1 MNPVQVVLLSTDS
14 ASDADLL
21 SSLVRSEFKSARVVT
36 QPDELARIDGEKH
49 LVLVFGH
56 RKLEDAERACLNLY
70 RSSPPLVAMRHR
82 TILLC
87 AREDVR
93 SAYDLC
99 RGDTFDDYVMFWP
112 LSPDARLPMSM
123 HLAFK
128 SLSRGGAG
136 GAERRMAAGAHGLA
150 QPRPLPLSRGHA
162 AGDDGA
168 DSAFDR
174 AHDAAP
180 TPRYRAGDDATAT
193 GTQEDA
199 LGREP
204 DADETVRPIVMVVDD
219 DDFQRRM
226 LGRLLA
232 SVDLEVV
239 QAGSGMEA
247 LAILRRLRPDLI
259 LMDVRIPD
267 IDGIELTRRLKSGS
281 EHRDV
286 PIVMITGQSERKVIV
301 DSREAGADDF
311 VVKPVD
317 RDVLLKKVLRY
328 VAG

>member
-1 MNPVQVVLLSTDS
+1 MNPIQVVLLSTDS
-14 ASDADLL
+14 ASDAELL
-21 SSLVRSEFKSARVVT
+21 SGLVRAEFKSPRVVT
-36 QPDELARIDGEKH
+36 QPEELARIDGERH

-56 RKLEDAERACLNLY
+56 RKLEDAERAYLQLY
-70 RSSPPLVAMRHR
+70 RSSSLLGAMRHR

-93 SAYDLC
+93 HAYDLC
-99 RGDTFDDYVMFWP
+99 RKDTFDDYVMFWP

-128 SLSRGGAG
+128 SLSQGGTG
-136 GAERRMAAGAHGLA
+136 GAERRMTADAHGLSV
-150 QPRPLPLSRGHA
+150 PRSVPLSRGNA
-162 AGDDGA
+162 AGDEII
-168 DSAFDR
+168 DSAI
-174 AHDAAP
+174 AHAPDVAP
-180 TPRYRAGDDATAT
+180 TPRHRFGDDVSTAPTPDDAFGRGPAGD
-193 GTQEDA
+193 
-199 LGREP
+199 EP
-204 DADETVRPIVMVVDD
+204 ARPIVMIVDD
-219 DDFQRRM
+219 DDFQRKM
-226 LGRLLA
+226 LGRLLSSA
-232 SVDLEVV
+232 DLEVV

-301 DSREAGADDF
+301 VSW
-311 VVKPVD
+311 
-317 RDVLLKKVLRY
+317 
-328 VAG
+328 

>member
-1 MNPVQVVLLSTDS
+1 MNPIQVVLLSTDS
-14 ASDADLL
+14 ASDAELL
-21 SSLVRSEFKSARVVT
+21 GSLVKAEFKSARVLA
-36 QPDELARIDGEKH
+36 QPEEFERIDGEKH

-56 RKLEDAERACLNLY
+56 RSLEDAEHAYLRLY
-70 RSSPPLVAMRHR
+70 RTSALIGALRHR

-93 SAYDLC
+93 HAYDLC
-99 RGDTFDDYVMFWP
+99 RRGTFDDYVMFWP

-128 SLSRGGAG
+128 ALSQGGTAD
-136 GAERRMAAGAHGLA
+136 AQRRTADEAVARE
-150 QPRPLPLSRGHA
+150 P
-162 AGDDGA
+162 AGDEA
-168 DSAFDR
+168 
-174 AHDAAP
+174 
-180 TPRYRAGDDATAT
+180 
-193 GTQEDA
+193 
-199 LGREP
+199 
-204 DADETVRPIVMVVDD
+204 VRPIVMVVDD

-226 LGRLLA
+226 LGRMLSA
-232 SVDLEVV
+232 ADLEVV

-311 VVKPVD
+311 VVKPVE